1 LSNPTPSNPTSTLVT
16 GSVKWRLQHKNASL
30 IEEHLPFEA
39 RLAERGEI
47 ERRLPARGHRIG
59 EREIFF
65 ASCPRIGQRREIA
78 DRIGRFLKQKGHTAE
93 V

>member
-1 LSNPTPSNPTSTLVT
+1 MPS
-16 GSVKWRLQHKNASL
+16 SVKWRLQHKNASL

-59 EREIFF
+59 EREVF
-65 ASCPRIGQRREIA
+65 
-78 DRIGRFLKQKGHTAE
+78 
-93 V
+93 